1 MQKINC
7 PWCGV
12 KVDNKLDKLTDHILK
27 AHNDNAELCTWA
39 RTERAKLPIKL
50 ATQSIVKTI
59 AKAIPKY
66 QGKPVDRIPPKRQE
80 GLKSQG
86 DKPMEKVSKQIPAY
100 LRQQL
105 NQGDMATN
113 EQSPINMTKIK
124 IGYIIACTVAFLGG
138 FAVGFYW
145 CWWQVA

>member
-1 MQKINC
+1 MKINC

-27 AHNDNAELCTWA
+27 AHSNDVELCTWA
-39 RTERAKLPIKL
+39 KTERAKLIVKP
-50 ATQSIVKTI
+50 ATQSIAKT
-59 AKAIPKY
+59 ATKAILKY
-66 QGKPVDRIPPKRQE
+66 QGRPVDRISPKRQE
-80 GLKSQG
+80 ELKLQG
-86 DKPMEKVSKQIPAY
+86 DKPMEKISKQIPAY

-105 NQGDMATN
+105 NQGNMTAI
-113 EQSPINMTKIK
+113 EQPPINWTRIK
-124 IGYIIACTVAFLGG
+124 IGFIIACAIAFLGG